1 MRSRTALAV
10 AFLLVVAA
18 AGMAQT
24 PYQDAQRLYDQGK
37 YEESR
42 QMALAI
48 LNSSPNDIDTYVLV
62 CSDLLGLGRW
72 ADARN
77 YALKAWA
84 IRKDPRFLEILGEAA
99 YNLGENDEALR
110 HFQDYVSAVPEGV
123 SVGTAYYYVG
133 EIYLRLARY
142 AHADIAF
149 ATALQFS
156 PGNARWWTRL
166 GWAREKGNDSAGALA
181 AYNAALRLEPRLED
195 ALLGKERLA
204 SSR

>member
-1 MRSRTALAV
+1 MATAA
-10 AFLLVVAA
+10 
-18 AGMAQT
+18 MAQS
-24 PYQDAQRLYDQGK
+24 PYQDAQTLYSQGK

-42 QMALAI
+42 QIALAA
-48 LNSSPNDIDTYVLV
+48 LNASPNDIDTYVLL

-77 YALKAWA
+77 YAAKAWA
-84 IRKDPRFLEILGEAA
+84 IRRDPRLLEIMGEAA
-99 YNLGENDEALR
+99 YNLGGNDEALR
-110 HFQDYVSAVPEGV
+110 HLQNYVSAVPEGV
-123 SVGTAYYYVG
+123 SVGTAYYYMG

-142 AHADIAF
+142 SHADIAF
-149 ATALQFS
+149 VTALQFS

-195 ALLGKERLA
+195 ALLGKERVE